1 MANGNTSK
9 FWTYL
14 LIAVAVAAGVLVVGY
29 FVFPDIIQQ
38 LTQWV
43 VGLILVV
50 TGLAFRKKK

>member
-14 LIAVAVAAGVLVVGY
+14 LIAAAIAAGVLVAGY
-29 FVFPDIIQQ
+29 LLFPDIIKQM
-38 LTQWV
+38 TQWV
-43 VGLILVV
+43 VGLLLVV